1 MKSPILK
8 NKYFLYVV
16 LALALINVLGY
27 LSAKRFD
34 CIAVFVVTG
43 LLCSYFSKNMTV
55 NLLVAIIVTA
65 ALCTRNDLLEGMHHE
80 GEKEDDEDEDEDED
94 DAIEGNANAEEAACW
109 LEDKLNKDHDSE
121 KSCKEAKG
129 CWGLRGSCKEGLSVA
144 DGAAKVDG
152 GDDDYSPGKRIDYA
166 TTVEQAYDN
175 LNKMLGP
182 DGLKGLSKET
192 KNLVSQQQTL
202 MKSLEGMGPIMKTA
216 KETMSQMPNMQEL
229 QGMIKQ
235 MGAAQQKK

>member
-8 NKYFLYVV
+8 NKYFLYAV

-43 LLCSYFSKNMTV
+43 LLCTYFSKNMTV
-55 NLLVAIIVTA
+55 NLLIAIIVTA
-65 ALCTRNDLLEGMHHE
+65 ALCTRNDLLEGMHH
-80 GEKEDDEDEDEDED
+80 DDEEEEEEDEEED
-94 DAIEGNANAEEAACW
+94 VVEGNENAEESACW
-109 LEDKLNKDHDSE
+109 LEDKLNKEHDSE

-129 CWGLRGSCKEGLSVA
+129 CWGLQGSCKQQGMSVA
-144 DGAAKVDG
+144 DGAAKVNG
-152 GDDDYSPGKRIDYA
+152 GDDDDDYSPGKRIDYA

-192 KNLVSQQQTL
+192 KNLVSQQQSL